1 MTTARSTGF
10 LDAPLSTLSGV
21 GARRAADLAH
31 AGLATIEDLLLRFP
45 IRYED
50 RRETARIAVLKPN
63 TTAVVLGEIA
73 STFLRHTRRRGF
85 TIFEAKVR
93 DESGILTV
101 VWFNQ
106 RFLRDVFHRGQ
117 LVALYGKVELT
128 GHGLQMQNPQYEILW
143 DPLHDAIEP
152 EAADADGDASDSQGD
167 VEVAEAAGE
176 RARASDRRRGAASDA
191 RRGVAAADVD
201 ATSLRDRADDQR
213 ASETEGGAARE
224 QNDDRRAGATR
235 MAPSRDGAGTAGE
248 SAEHAEQRQLRES
261 MRLGEASLHY
271 GRVVPVYERVGSLT
285 TKLQRRLVFQAL
297 EVMPD
302 EVFDPIPAAVLA
314 RLQLPSRAAALREA
328 HFPGAAAADAVSV
341 EVLNA
346 FRSPAQVRLIFE
358 EFFLFQLGVALRRQ
372 AIAAERKPFVPVV
385 TDRIRDAAR
394 QVLPFSL
401 TAGQKTALREI
412 VRDME
417 LPQPM
422 NRLLQGDVGAGKTI
436 VALLAAL
443 VAMENGLQVAF
454 MAPTEILAEQHLL
467 TIARVLAPTR
477 FRVGILSG
485 RTPAAERRRV
495 LADLAAGHIHLIVGT
510 HALIQDDVEFSK
522 LGLVII
528 DEQHRFGVVQRSQLR
543 RKGMP
548 DVLVMTATPI
558 PRTLALT
565 TYADLDVSLMRDR
578 PAGRKPVLTTVR
590 PESRREEVW
599 AFVREQ
605 VAAGRQAYV
614 IYPII
619 EDSDKID
626 VRAATAMA
634 EQLSQEVF
642 PDLRVALLHGRLKRD
657 AKEQV
662 MASFAANETQ
672 VLVSTTVIEVG
683 IDVPNATVMV
693 VEHAERFGLS
703 QLHQLR
709 GRVGRGAEQSHCI
722 LLYQSPLSDDARER
736 LKAIAESNDGF
747 ALAERDLQLR
757 GPGDFAG
764 TRQSGLP
771 TLRIGDLV
779 RDHALME
786 QAREEARRW
795 LTHAPPSHPVLAAAS
810 KSWESRFGLIGVG

>member
-1 MTTARSTGF
+1 MTAARDTGF

-21 GARRAADLAH
+21 GTRRAADLAH

-50 RRETARIAVLKPN
+50 RRETARINTLKPN
-63 TTAVVLGEIA
+63 STVVVLGEIA
-73 STFLRHTRRRGF
+73 STHLRFTKRRGF

-93 DESGILTV
+93 DESGALTV

-117 LVALYGKVELT
+117 LVAMYGKVELT

-143 DPLHDAIEP
+143 DPLHDAIESEE
-152 EAADADGDASDSQGD
+152 EADTNVEDADASGGSSARGALAPASRAQ
-167 VEVAEAAGE
+167 AEAE
-176 RARASDRRRGAASDA
+176 DPSPRG
-191 RRGVAAADVD
+191 RPAAARGSAVAGRD
-201 ATSLRDRADDQR
+201 AAKQ
-213 ASETEGGAARE
+213 SESE
-224 QNDDRRAGATR
+224 
-235 MAPSRDGAGTAGE
+235 
-248 SAEHAEQRQLRES
+248 EQRSLRES

-271 GRVVPVYERVGSLT
+271 GRIVPVYERVGSLT
-285 TKLQRRLVFQAL
+285 TKLQRRLVWQAL
-297 EVMPD
+297 EAMPD
-302 EVFDPIPAAVLA
+302 EVFDPVPAAVLS
-314 RLQLPSRAAALREA
+314 RLNLPSRAAALRAA
-328 HFPGAAAADAVSV
+328 HFPAGDVGV
-341 EVLNA
+341 DTLNA
-346 FRSPAQVRLIFE
+346 FRSPPQVRLIFE
-358 EFFLFQLGVALRRQ
+358 EFFLFQLGVALRRR
-372 AIAAERKPFVPVV
+372 AIAEERKPFVPVV

-394 QVLPFSL
+394 QVLPFAL
-401 TAGQKTALREI
+401 TAGQKQASREI

-422 NRLLQGDVGAGKTI
+422 NRLLQGDVGAGKTM

-467 TIARVLAPTR
+467 TITRVLAPTR
-477 FRVGILSG
+477 FRVGLLSG
-485 RTPAAERRRV
+485 RTPVAERRRV
-495 LADLAAGHIHLIVGT
+495 LAELAAGSIHLIVGT
-510 HALIQDDVEFSK
+510 HALIQDDVAFSK

-565 TYADLDVSLMRDR
+565 TYADLDVSMMRDR

-590 PESRREEVW
+590 PESRREDVW
-599 AFVREQ
+599 SFVREQ

-634 EQLSQEVF
+634 EQLSTEVF
-642 PDLRVALLHGRLKRD
+642 PDLRVALLHGRLKREM
-657 AKEQV
+657 KERV

-693 VEHAERFGLS
+693 IEHAERFGLS

-709 GRVGRGAEQSHCI
+709 GRVGRGGEQSHCI

-736 LKAIAESNDGF
+736 LKAIAETNDGF

-771 TLRIGDLV
+771 TLRIGDLL
-779 RDHALME
+779 RDHDLLE
-786 QAREEARRW
+786 QAREEARHW
-795 LTHAPPSHPVLAAAS
+795 LAHAPSSHPVLTAATR
-810 KSWESRFGLIGVG
+810 SWESRFGLIGVG

>member
-1 MTTARSTGF
+1 MSSARTTGF

-21 GARRAADLAH
+21 GTRRAADLAH

-50 RRETARIAVLKPN
+50 RRETARIASLKPN
-63 TTAVVLGEIA
+63 TTVVVLGEMA
-73 STFLRHTRRRGF
+73 STFLRQTRRRGF
-85 TIFEAKVR
+85 TIFEAKLR
-93 DESGILTV
+93 DETGVLTI

-106 RFLRDVFHRGQ
+106 RFLREVFHRGQ

-128 GHGLQMQNPQYEILW
+128 GHGLQMQNPQYEILF
-143 DPLHDAIEP
+143 DPLHDASESTTESEEREAP
-152 EAADADGDASDSQGD
+152 E
-167 VEVAEAAGE
+167 EE
-176 RARASDRRRGAASDA
+176 
-191 RRGVAAADVD
+191 
-201 ATSLRDRADDQR
+201 
-213 ASETEGGAARE
+213 EG
-224 QNDDRRAGATR
+224 
-235 MAPSRDGAGTAGE
+235 
-248 SAEHAEQRQLRES
+248 LRES
-261 MRLGEASLHY
+261 IRLGEASLHY
-271 GRVVPVYERVGSLT
+271 GRIVPVYERVGSLT
-285 TKLQRRLVFQAL
+285 TKLQRRLVHQAL
-297 EVMPD
+297 DAMPAD
-302 EVFDPIPAAVLA
+302 VFDPIPESLLA
-314 RLQLPSRAAALREA
+314 RLQLPSRAQALRAA
-328 HFPGAAAADAVSV
+328 HFPDAADAGVDL
-341 EVLNA
+341 LNA

-372 AIAAERKPFVPVV
+372 AIEKERKPFVPVV
-385 TDRIRDAAR
+385 DDRIRDAAR
-394 QVLPFSL
+394 QVLPFAL
-401 TAGQKTALREI
+401 TAGQKNALREI

-422 NRLLQGDVGAGKTI
+422 NRLLQGDVGAGKTM
-436 VALLAAL
+436 VALIAAL

-454 MAPTEILAEQHLL
+454 MAPTEILAEQHVG

-477 FRVGILSG
+477 FRVAILSG
-485 RTPAAERRRV
+485 RTPAAERRKV
-495 LADLAAGHIHLIVGT
+495 LAELASGAIDLLVGT
-510 HALIQDDVEFSK
+510 HALIQDDVVFAK

-565 TYADLDVSLMRDR
+565 TYGDLDVSVMRDR

-599 AFVREQ
+599 SFVREQ

-642 PDLRVALLHGRLKRD
+642 PDLPVALLHGKLKRD
-657 AKEQV
+657 QKERV
-662 MASFAANETQ
+662 MASFAANETK

-693 VEHAERFGLS
+693 IEHAERFGLS

-709 GRVGRGAEQSHCI
+709 GRVGRGGEQSHCI
-722 LLYQSPLSDDARER
+722 LLYQSPLSDEARER

-747 ALAERDLQLR
+747 ALAERDLQMR
-757 GPGDFAG
+757 GPGDFCG

-795 LTHAPPSHPVLAAAS
+795 LHEAPSSHPILRTAAR
-810 KSWESRFGLIGVG
+810 SWESRFGLIGVG

>member
-1 MTTARSTGF
+1 MTAARDTGF

-21 GARRAADLAH
+21 GTRRAADLAH

-50 RRETARIAVLKPN
+50 RRETARINTLKPN
-63 TTAVVLGEIA
+63 STVVVLGEIA
-73 STFLRHTRRRGF
+73 STHLRFTKRRGF

-93 DESGILTV
+93 DESGALTV

-117 LVALYGKVELT
+117 LVAMYGKVELT

-143 DPLHDAIEP
+143 DPLHDAIESEE
-152 EAADADGDASDSQGD
+152 EADTNVEDADASGGSSARGALAPASRAQ
-167 VEVAEAAGE
+167 AEAE
-176 RARASDRRRGAASDA
+176 DPSPRG
-191 RRGVAAADVD
+191 RPAAARGSAAAGRD
-201 ATSLRDRADDQR
+201 AAKQ
-213 ASETEGGAARE
+213 SESE
-224 QNDDRRAGATR
+224 
-235 MAPSRDGAGTAGE
+235 
-248 SAEHAEQRQLRES
+248 EQRSLRES

-271 GRVVPVYERVGSLT
+271 GRIVPVYERVGSLT
-285 TKLQRRLVFQAL
+285 TKLQRRLVWQAL
-297 EVMPD
+297 EAMPD
-302 EVFDPIPAAVLA
+302 EVFDPVPAAVLS
-314 RLQLPSRAAALREA
+314 RLNLPSRAAALRAA
-328 HFPGAAAADAVSV
+328 HFPAGDVGVDA
-341 EVLNA
+341 LNA
-346 FRSPAQVRLIFE
+346 FRSPPQVRLIFE
-358 EFFLFQLGVALRRQ
+358 EFFLFQLGVALRRR
-372 AIAAERKPFVPVV
+372 AIAEERKPFVPVV

-394 QVLPFSL
+394 QVLPFAL
-401 TAGQKTALREI
+401 TAGQKQASREI

-422 NRLLQGDVGAGKTI
+422 NRLLQGDVGAGKTM

-467 TIARVLAPTR
+467 TITRVLAPTR
-477 FRVGILSG
+477 FRVGLLSG
-485 RTPAAERRRV
+485 RTPVAERRRV
-495 LADLAAGHIHLIVGT
+495 LAELAAGSIHLIVGT
-510 HALIQDDVEFSK
+510 HALIQDDVAFSK

-565 TYADLDVSLMRDR
+565 TYADLDVSMMRDR

-599 AFVREQ
+599 SFVREQ

-634 EQLSQEVF
+634 EQLSTEVF
-642 PDLRVALLHGRLKRD
+642 PDLRVALLHGRLKREM
-657 AKEQV
+657 KERV

-693 VEHAERFGLS
+693 IEHAERFGLS

-709 GRVGRGAEQSHCI
+709 GRVWRGGEQSHCI
-722 LLYQSPLSDDARER
+722 LLYQSPLSEDARER

-771 TLRIGDLV
+771 TLRIGDLL
-779 RDHALME
+779 RDHDLLE
-786 QAREEARRW
+786 QAREEARHW
-795 LTHAPPSHPVLAAAS
+795 LAHAPSSHPVLTAATR
-810 KSWESRFGLIGVG
+810 SWESRFGLIGVG

>member
-1 MTTARSTGF
+1 MTAARDTGF

-21 GARRAADLAH
+21 GTRRAADLAH

-50 RRETARIAVLKPN
+50 RRETARINTLKPN
-63 TTAVVLGEIA
+63 STVVVLGEIA
-73 STFLRHTRRRGF
+73 STHLRFTKRRGF

-93 DESGILTV
+93 DESGALTV

-117 LVALYGKVELT
+117 LVAMYGKVELT

-143 DPLHDAIEP
+143 DPLHDAIESEE
-152 EAADADGDASDSQGD
+152 EADTNVEDADASGGSSARGALAPASRAQ
-167 VEVAEAAGE
+167 AEAE
-176 RARASDRRRGAASDA
+176 DPSPRG
-191 RRGVAAADVD
+191 RPAAARGSAAAGRD
-201 ATSLRDRADDQR
+201 AAKQ
-213 ASETEGGAARE
+213 SESE
-224 QNDDRRAGATR
+224 
-235 MAPSRDGAGTAGE
+235 
-248 SAEHAEQRQLRES
+248 EQRSLRES

-271 GRVVPVYERVGSLT
+271 GRIVPVYERVGSLT
-285 TKLQRRLVFQAL
+285 TKLQRRLVWQAL
-297 EVMPD
+297 EAMPD
-302 EVFDPIPAAVLA
+302 EVFDPVPAAVLS
-314 RLQLPSRAAALREA
+314 RLNLPSRAAALRAA
-328 HFPGAAAADAVSV
+328 HFPAGDVGGDA
-341 EVLNA
+341 LNA
-346 FRSPAQVRLIFE
+346 FRSPPQVRLIFE
-358 EFFLFQLGVALRRQ
+358 EFFLFQLGVALRRR
-372 AIAAERKPFVPVV
+372 AIAEERKPFVPVV

-394 QVLPFSL
+394 QVLPFAL
-401 TAGQKTALREI
+401 TAGQKQASREI

-422 NRLLQGDVGAGKTI
+422 NRLLQGDVGAGKTM

-467 TIARVLAPTR
+467 TITRVLAPTR
-477 FRVGILSG
+477 FRVGLLSG
-485 RTPAAERRRV
+485 RTPVAERRRV
-495 LADLAAGHIHLIVGT
+495 LAELAAGSIHLIVGT
-510 HALIQDDVEFSK
+510 HALIQDDVAFSK

-565 TYADLDVSLMRDR
+565 TYADLDVSMMRDR

-590 PESRREEVW
+590 PESRREDVW
-599 AFVREQ
+599 SFVREQ

-634 EQLSQEVF
+634 EQLSTEVF
-642 PDLRVALLHGRLKRD
+642 PDLRVALLHGRLKREM
-657 AKEQV
+657 KERV

-693 VEHAERFGLS
+693 IEHAERFGLS

-709 GRVGRGAEQSHCI
+709 GRVGRGGEQSHCI

-736 LKAIAESNDGF
+736 LKAIAETNDGF

-771 TLRIGDLV
+771 TLRIGDLL
-779 RDHALME
+779 RDHDLLE
-786 QAREEARRW
+786 QAREEARHW
-795 LTHAPPSHPVLAAAS
+795 LAHAPSSHPVLTAATR
-810 KSWESRFGLIGVG
+810 SWESRFGLIGVG

>member
-1 MTTARSTGF
+1 MTAARDTGF

-21 GARRAADLAH
+21 GTRRAADLAH
-31 AGLATIEDLLLRFP
+31 AGLSTIEDLLLRFP

-50 RRETARIAVLKPN
+50 RRETARINTLKPN
-63 TTAVVLGEIA
+63 STVVVLGEIA
-73 STFLRHTRRRGF
+73 STHLRFTKRRGF

-93 DESGILTV
+93 DESGALTV

-117 LVALYGKVELT
+117 LVAMYGKVELT

-143 DPLHDAIEP
+143 DPLHDAMESEEP
-152 EAADADGDASDSQGD
+152 DTDANPETADASS
-167 VEVAEAAGE
+167 ESSERNAA
-176 RARASDRRRGAASDA
+176 AAQAGAAA
-191 RRGVAAADVD
+191 P
-201 ATSLRDRADDQR
+201 
-213 ASETEGGAARE
+213 ASRE
-224 QNDDRRAGATR
+224 QATAEETTSRGQAGAGR
-235 MAPSRDGAGTAGE
+235 GGSAASRRESAKHATQAE
-248 SAEHAEQRQLRES
+248 SAEQFALRES

-285 TKLQRRLVFQAL
+285 TKLQRRLVWQAL
-297 EVMPD
+297 EAMPD
-302 EVFDPIPAAVLA
+302 EVFDPVPAAVLS
-314 RLQLPSRAAALREA
+314 RLHLPSRAAALRAA
-328 HFPGAAAADAVSV
+328 HFPAGDVGV
-341 EVLNA
+341 DTLNA

-358 EFFLFQLGVALRRQ
+358 EFFLFQLGVALRRR
-372 AIAAERKPFVPVV
+372 AIAEERKPFVPVV

-394 QVLPFSL
+394 QVLPFAL
-401 TAGQKTALREI
+401 TAGQKQASREI

-422 NRLLQGDVGAGKTI
+422 NRLLQGDVGAGKTM

-467 TIARVLAPTR
+467 TITRVLAPTR
-477 FRVGILSG
+477 FRVGLLSG
-485 RTPAAERRRV
+485 RTPVAERRRV
-495 LADLAAGHIHLIVGT
+495 LAELASGSIHLIVGT
-510 HALIQDDVEFSK
+510 HALIQDDVAFSK

-565 TYADLDVSLMRDR
+565 TYADLDVSMMRDR

-599 AFVREQ
+599 SFVREQ

-634 EQLSQEVF
+634 KQLSTEVF
-642 PDLRVALLHGRLKRD
+642 PDLRVALLHGRLKREV
-657 AKEQV
+657 KERV

-693 VEHAERFGLS
+693 IEHAERFGLS

-709 GRVGRGAEQSHCI
+709 GRVGRGGEQSHCI
-722 LLYQSPLSDDARER
+722 LLYQSPLSEDARER

-771 TLRIGDLV
+771 TLRIGDLL
-779 RDHALME
+779 RDHDLLE
-786 QAREEARRW
+786 QAREEARHW
-795 LTHAPPSHPVLAAAS
+795 LAHAPSSHPVLTAATR
-810 KSWESRFGLIGVG
+810 SWESRFGLIGVG

>member
-1 MTTARSTGF
+1 MTTARATGF
-10 LDAPLSTLSGV
+10 LDAPLSTLSGI
-21 GARRAADLAH
+21 GTRRAADLAH

-50 RRETARIAVLKPN
+50 RRQTARIATLKPN
-63 TTAVVLGEIA
+63 TTAVVVGEIA
-73 STFLRHTRRRGF
+73 STFLRQTRRRGF

-93 DESGILTV
+93 DDTGVLTI

-106 RFLRDVFHRGQ
+106 RFLREVFHRGQ

-128 GHGLQMQNPQYEILW
+128 SQGVQMQNPQYEILS
-143 DPLHDAIEP
+143 DPLHDTRT
-152 EAADADGDASDSQGD
+152 AADGFEEAEHD
-167 VEVAEAAGE
+167 AEAA
-176 RARASDRRRGAASDA
+176 
-191 RRGVAAADVD
+191 ADPEEQ
-201 ATSLRDRADDQR
+201 SLRD
-213 ASETEGGAARE
+213 SI
-224 QNDDRRAGATR
+224 
-235 MAPSRDGAGTAGE
+235 
-248 SAEHAEQRQLRES
+248 
-261 MRLGEASLHY
+261 RLGEASLHY
-271 GRVVPVYERVGSLT
+271 GRIVPVYERVGSLT

-297 EVMPD
+297 EAMPA
-302 EVFDPIPAAVLA
+302 EVFDPVPAALLA
-314 RLQLPSRAAALREA
+314 RLQLPTRAAALREA
-328 HFPGAAAADAVSV
+328 HFPDGAALDAGATGV
-341 EVLNA
+341 ELLNA

-372 AIAAERKPFVPVV
+372 AIAKERKPFVPVV

-401 TAGQKTALREI
+401 TTGQKQALREI

-417 LPQPM
+417 QPQPM

-454 MAPTEILAEQHLL
+454 MAPTEILAEQHVG
-467 TIARVLAPTR
+467 TIARMLASTR
-477 FRVGILSG
+477 FRVALLSG
-485 RTPAAERRRV
+485 RTPVAERRLV
-495 LADLAAGHIHLIVGT
+495 LAELAAGAVQLLVGT
-510 HALIQDDVEFSK
+510 HALLQDDVVFEK

-565 TYADLDVSLMRDR
+565 TYGDLDVSMMRDR

-590 PESRREEVW
+590 PESRRDEVW
-599 AFVREQ
+599 SFVREQ

-614 IYPII
+614 VYPII

-642 PDLRVALLHGRLKRD
+642 PDLRVALLHGKLKRD
-657 AKEQV
+657 AKERV
-662 MASFAANETQ
+662 MASFAANDTQ
-672 VLVSTTVIEVG
+672 VLVATTVIEVG

-693 VEHAERFGLS
+693 IEHAERFGLS

-736 LKAIAESNDGF
+736 LKALAQSNDGF

-757 GPGDFAG
+757 GPGDFCG

-786 QAREEARRW
+786 QAREEARAW
-795 LTHAPPSHPVLAAAS
+795 LAEAKPSDPILRAAS
-810 KSWESRFGLIGVG
+810 RSWESRFGLIGIG